1 MIKHWLAVRRC
12 VVSSMVFFIV
22 SFMACFYASDA
33 LTHIVLSPLLNAL
46 PNSGALVLT
55 KVGASLF
62 LTVNVAA
69 KVALFLTLPF
79 LFFELWR
86 FALPG
91 LYPKERQVGKGFLAS
106 GLVLFILGAVFCFYV
121 LLPWLFA
128 CLVNYTPNNIHL
140 MLDAADAISLTFQLM
155 VVFGLCFQLPLI
167 CVLLEKMGWVRLTQ
181 LNKQGVM

>member
-69 KVALFLTLPF
+69 KVALFFNAAFPVFRIMAVCIT
-79 LFFELWR
+79 
-86 FALPG
+86 
-91 LYPKERQVGKGFLAS
+91 GF
-106 GLVLFILGAVFCFYV
+106 
-121 LLPWLFA
+121 
-128 CLVNYTPNNIHL
+128 
-140 MLDAADAISLTFQLM
+140 IS
-155 VVFGLCFQLPLI
+155 
-167 CVLLEKMGWVRLTQ
+167 
-181 LNKQGVM
+181 

>member
-1 MIKHWLAVRRC
+1 M
-12 VVSSMVFFIV
+12 
-22 SFMACFYASDA
+22 
-33 LTHIVLSPLLNAL
+33 
-46 PNSGALVLT
+46 
-55 KVGASLF
+55 
-62 LTVNVAA
+62 
-69 KVALFLTLPF
+69 
-79 LFFELWR
+79 
-86 FALPG
+86 
-91 LYPKERQVGKGFLAS
+91 GKGFLAS

-181 LNKQGVM
+181 LKQARRYVIVLAFIVGMLLAPPDVLSQTLIALPLYGLFELGLFWVQLMAKRRLEDEP